1 MKNTLIIF
9 IILLPF
15 FQLAG
20 QTPSTTNLPLP
31 EIKELEYIS
40 IPTDLER
47 IFQPNTCQK
56 GLIGLLKN
64 YDRKLENMGS
74 YEVYLVK
81 QSCTFSEEFCLCFET
96 TTQGE
101 FEFLIL
107 FDPKTKKAK
116 ALLASY
122 EFLSDS
128 EVYLMQFK
136 IHRDIIK
143 LTGSGFTEGE
153 GGKADALSK
162 NTFKVKVLKNGRIKL
177 QSMGE

>member
-1 MKNTLIIF
+1 MKITLI
-9 IILLPF
+9 LLIHF

-20 QTPSTTNLPLP
+20 QTPPKTNLPLP

-40 IPTDLER
+40 IPSDLER
-47 IFQPNTCQK
+47 IFPPNTCQK
-56 GLIGLLKN
+56 DLIGLLKN
-64 YDRKLENMGS
+64 YDRKLENMGG

-96 TTQGE
+96 TAQGE

-128 EVYLMQFK
+128 EVYMMQFN
-136 IHRDIIK
+136 IHQNVIV

-153 GGKADALSK
+153 DGKADALSK
-162 NTFKVKVLKNGRIKL
+162 NTFKVKVLKNGEIRV
-177 QSMGE
+177 SSSGE

>member
-1 MKNTLIIF
+1 MKNTLLV
-9 IILLPF
+9 LLHF

-20 QTPSTTNLPLP
+20 QIPPTTKLPLP

-40 IPTDLER
+40 IPSDLER
-47 IFQPNTCQK
+47 IFPPKICQK

-64 YDRKLENMGS
+64 YDRKLENMGN

-81 QSCTFSEEFCLCFET
+81 QSCAFSEQFCLCFET
-96 TTQGE
+96 TAQGE
-101 FEFLIL
+101 FEFFIL

-136 IHRDIIK
+136 IQQDVIK

-162 NTFKVKVLKNGRIKL
+162 NTFKVKVLKNGGIKVL
-177 QSMGE
+177 IKEE

>member
-1 MKNTLIIF
+1 MKNRLL
-9 IILLPF
+9 ILLLLHF
-15 FQLAG
+15 FRLAG
-20 QTPSTTNLPLP
+20 QTLRTTNLPLP

-40 IPTDLER
+40 IPSDLER
-47 IFQPNTCQK
+47 IFPPNTCQK

-64 YDRKLENMGS
+64 YDRKLENIGS

-107 FDPKTKKAK
+107 FDPITKKAK

-122 EFLSDS
+122 EFLADS
-128 EVYLMQFK
+128 EVYIMQFK
-136 IHRDIIK
+136 IHRDVIK

-162 NTFKVKVLKNGRIKL
+162 NTFKVKVLKNGGIKL
-177 QSMGE
+177 QTMGE

>member
-1 MKNTLIIF
+1 MKNTLLI

-20 QTPSTTNLPLP
+20 QTPPTSKLPLP

-40 IPTDLER
+40 IPSDLER
-47 IFQPNTCQK
+47 IFPPNTCQK

-64 YDRKLENMGS
+64 YDRKLENIGGF
-74 YEVYLVK
+74 EVYLAK

-96 TTQGE
+96 TAQGE

-136 IHRDIIK
+136 IRRDVIC
-143 LTGSGFTEGE
+143 LVGSDFTEGE

-162 NTFKVKVLKNGRIKL
+162 NTFKVKVLKNGGIKV
-177 QSMGE
+177 QSMG

>member
-1 MKNTLIIF
+1 MKNRLLIL
-9 IILLPF
+9 ILLHF

-20 QTPSTTNLPLP
+20 QTPPTTNLPLP
-31 EIKELEYIS
+31 EIKELEYIP

-47 IFQPNTCQK
+47 IFPPNTCQK

-64 YDRKLENMGS
+64 YDRKLENIGG

-81 QSCTFSEEFCLCFET
+81 QSCAFSEEFCFCFET
-96 TTQGE
+96 TAQGE

-116 ALLASY
+116 ALLATY

-128 EVYLMQFK
+128 EVYMMQFK
-136 IHRDIIK
+136 IRRDLIS
-143 LTGSGFTEGE
+143 LTGTSFTEGE

-162 NTFKVKVLKNGRIKL
+162 NTFKFKVLKNGGIKV
-177 QSMGE
+177 SSIGE

>member
-1 MKNTLIIF
+1 MNNRLLIL
-9 IILLPF
+9 ILLHF

-20 QTPSTTNLPLP
+20 QTPPTTTFPLP

-40 IPTDLER
+40 IPSDLER

-64 YDRKLENMGS
+64 YDRKLENMGG

-81 QSCTFSEEFCLCFET
+81 QSCMFSEEFCRCFET
-96 TTQGE
+96 TSQGE

-128 EVYLMQFK
+128 EVYMMQFK

-162 NTFKVKVLKNGRIKL
+162 NTFKVKVLKNGGIKV

>member
-1 MKNTLIIF
+1 MKNTL
-9 IILLPF
+9 LLVTLLHF

-20 QTPSTTNLPLP
+20 QTPPTTNLPLP

-47 IFQPNTCQK
+47 IFPQNNCQN

-64 YDRKLENMGS
+64 YDRKLENMGN

-81 QSCTFSEEFCLCFET
+81 QSCAFSEEFCLCFET
-96 TTQGE
+96 TAQGE

-136 IHRDIIK
+136 IHRDVIQ
-143 LTGSGFTEGE
+143 LRGSGFTEGE

-162 NTFKVKVLKNGRIKL
+162 NTFKVKVLKNGGIKV
-177 QSMGE
+177 QSMRE

>member
-1 MKNTLIIF
+1 MKNTLLPVT
-9 IILLPF
+9 LLHF

-20 QTPSTTNLPLP
+20 QTPSKTNLPLP
-31 EIKELEYIS
+31 EIKALEYIS
-40 IPTDLER
+40 IPSDLER
-47 IFQPNTCQK
+47 IFPPNTCQK

-64 YDRKLENMGS
+64 YDRKLENIGS
-74 YEVYLVK
+74 YEVYLLK
-81 QSCTFSEEFCLCFET
+81 QSCAFSEEFCLCFEKT
-96 TTQGE
+96 AQGE

-107 FDPKTKKAK
+107 FDRKTKKAK

-122 EFLSDS
+122 KFLADS
-128 EVYLMQFK
+128 EVYLMRFK
-136 IHRDIIK
+136 IHRDVIK

-162 NTFKVKVLKNGRIKL
+162 NRFKIKVLKNGGIKV

>member
-1 MKNTLIIF
+1 MKTTL
-9 IILLPF
+9 LLLTLLHF

-20 QTPSTTNLPLP
+20 QTPPTTNLPLP
-31 EIKELEYIS
+31 EIKELEYIL
-40 IPTDLER
+40 IPSDLER
-47 IFQPNTCQK
+47 IFPPNTCQK

-64 YDRKLENMGS
+64 YDRKLENMGG

-96 TTQGE
+96 TAQGE

-116 ALLASY
+116 ALLVWY

-136 IHRDIIK
+136 IQHDVIK

-162 NTFKVKVLKNGRIKL
+162 NTFKVKVLKNGGIKVL
-177 QSMGE
+177 IKEEK

>member
-1 MKNTLIIF
+1 MNNRLL
-9 IILLPF
+9 ILLLLHF

-20 QTPSTTNLPLP
+20 QAPPTTNLPLP

-40 IPTDLER
+40 IPSDLER
-47 IFQPNTCQK
+47 IFPPNTCQK

-64 YDRKLENMGS
+64 YDRKLEKMGG

-96 TTQGE
+96 TAQGE

-107 FDPKTKKAK
+107 FDPITKKAK

-128 EVYLMQFK
+128 EVYLMQLK
-136 IHRDIIK
+136 IHHDVIQLR
-143 LTGSGFTEGE
+143 GSGFTEGE
-153 GGKADALSK
+153 GGKTESLSK
-162 NTFKVKVLKNGRIKL
+162 NRFKVKVLKNGGIKV
-177 QSMGE
+177 SPSENN